1 MTGLVPG
8 MPYTFQV
15 AVRTTV
21 GVTETWSDY
30 SPPSASP
37 VFCTPTK
44 PRTPAAPVD
53 GEGGEVLRGILARA
67 ALLERG
73 VEEGGGVV
81 GEREHQV
88 VPRVQR
94 VLHGLAD
101 ELL

>member
-1 MTGLVPG
+1 MGSGLGLGVG
-8 MPYTFQV
+8 AGRHGSRGLGALLV
-15 AVRTTV
+15 A
-21 GVTETWSDY
+21 
-30 SPPSASP
+30 PL
-37 VFCTPTK
+37 
-44 PRTPAAPVD
+44 AAGGGGVD

-81 GEREHQV
+81 GEREHHV